1 MKEEIYI
8 KIYIVLKH
16 SKIRYD
22 LKFISMDMKKI
33 NIISPKFIHNTTIN
47 VD

>member
-22 LKFISMDMKKI
+22 LKFISMSIKKI
-33 NIISPKFIHNTTIN
+33 KLLSPKFVHNTTSI